1 MKQKN
6 KSLVHYFLLLLFL
19 FVSMPGQAS
28 GYPAKIIERNPT
40 TKADKT
46 IRLFIIGNSFSVNA
60 SKFLPDL
67 ARERGHEL
75 IIGRAELGGCSLER
89 HWEIVEAY
97 EADPQDPKGRQYK
110 GKSLKM
116 LLSEENWDIVTLQ
129 QNSMNST
136 NPETYQP
143 YATNLYDYIK
153 KILPQAEVVL
163 HQTWAYRTDAKTFG
177 QIQPNQH
184 AQSAEEMYEK
194 SRAAYQSLA
203 ADLGVCLLQVGDA
216 FWQINSH
223 PKWSYQNDGSFNFDN
238 PVPPALPNQENSLHV
253 GYYWNKENKLALD
266 ANHANAAGEYLGSL
280 VWYACLFKEA
290 PTKLKFVPEGISQDF
305 AQQLKK
311 TAKKAT
317 KSQKKEII
325 KS

>member
-1 MKQKN
+1 MRHKN
-6 KSLVHYFLLLLFL
+6 KTLVHYILLLLFL
-19 FVSMPGQAS
+19 FVSLPGQAY
-28 GYPAKIIERNPT
+28 GFPGKVIERNPS
-40 TKADKT
+40 TKADKK
-46 IRLFIIGNSFSVNA
+46 IRLFIIGNSFSINA

-75 IIGRAELGGCSLER
+75 IIGRAELGGCSLQR
-89 HWEIVEAY
+89 HWEIVEFY
-97 EADPQDPKGRQYK
+97 EANSQDPKGRQYK

-116 LLSEENWDIVTLQ
+116 LLSEENWDIVTMQ

-136 NPETYQP
+136 DPETYQP
-143 YATNLYDYIK
+143 YATNLYNYIK
-153 KILPQAEVVL
+153 KIVPQAEVVL

-177 QIQPNQH
+177 QIQPKQH
-184 AQSAEEMYEK
+184 AQSAEEMYLK
-194 SRAAYQSLA
+194 SRSAYQSVA
-203 ADLGVCLLQVGDA
+203 ADLGVRLLPVGNA

-223 PKWSYQNDGSFNFDN
+223 PKWSYQKDESFNFDN
-238 PVPPALPNQENSLHV
+238 SVPPALPIQTNSLHA
-253 GYYWNKENKLALD
+253 GYYWNNEKKLALD

-290 PTKLKFVPEGISQDF
+290 PTKLKFVAEGISQDF
-305 AQQLKK
+305 AHQLKK

-317 KSQKKEII
+317 KSLKKETI